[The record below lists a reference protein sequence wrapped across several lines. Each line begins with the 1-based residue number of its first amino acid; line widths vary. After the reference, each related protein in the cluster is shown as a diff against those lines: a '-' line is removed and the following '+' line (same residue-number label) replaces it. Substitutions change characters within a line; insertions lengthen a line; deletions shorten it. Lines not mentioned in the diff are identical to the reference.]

1 MHYLKKLKLFLLENF
16 EWFDVLE
23 PVKWNTFENIEW
35 EYYLQHERT
44 SKKRRTTIII
54 LWWGAQR
61 ECRVIKFCHHL
72 APFTNL
78 YMSNVIKLQHCA
90 VAVHVPHITRISDLF
105 SKAVVL
111 QRFLLA
117 CSVKYMKFINFHIY
131 THKVALWLNYKD

>member
-16 EWFDVLE
+16 ECFDVLE
-23 PVKWNTFENIEW
+23 SVEWNTFENIEW

-54 LWWGAQR
+54 LWWGVQR

-78 YMSNVIKLQHCA
+78 YMYVKCNKTATLCSCCTCTSYNMNMSF
-90 VAVHVPHITRISDLF
+90 ISKSCGF
-105 SKAVVL
+105 TEIS
-111 QRFLLA
+111 LA
-117 CSVKYMKFINFHIY
+117 CSVKFINFHIY
-131 THKVALWLNYKD
+131 THMVPLWLNYKD